1 MPNAMITGWGKCVPP
16 AVLTNSD
23 LETVTDTS
31 DDWIT
36 TRTGIKERR
45 ISHVEVS
52 DLSAV
57 AARRA
62 LAAAGLEPTDI
73 DLIIM
78 ATCSPD
84 RLIPSAGTM
93 VQAKIG
99 ATNAAAMD
107 LNAACSGFL
116 FGLATADQMI
126 RTGSMRRVLVIGA
139 EKLSYWLDFTNRAT
153 SVLFGDGAGA
163 VVLEAVEEDVGA
175 PPGSGEPG
183 RPGMGLG
190 PHAREEGGVG
200 APPGSGKPGLLAFEL
215 GSDGTAG
222 NLLCVPGTGTEG
234 NPLETVAPSILMEG
248 QDVFR
253 RAVVAMGDSSARV
266 IEKAGLTLE
275 DVDLLIPHQANV
287 RIIDATARRLALD
300 PAQVYVNIA
309 SYGNTSAATIPI
321 ALTEA
326 LEEGRIQPGSTI
338 VFAAFGGGFTWAAA
352 VYRWGSRTTPLGVSD
367 AELPPSDATALE
379 LLRPNLELHGRGV

>member
-1 MPNAMITGWGKCVPP
+1 VPNAIITGWGKCVPP

-45 ISHVEVS
+45 ISHVEMS

-57 AARRA
+57 AAQRA
-62 LAAAGLEPTDI
+62 LATAGVEASEI
-73 DLIIM
+73 DLILV

-84 RLIPSAGTM
+84 RLIPSAATM

-99 ATNAAAMD
+99 AVNAAGMD
-107 LNAACSGFL
+107 LNAACSGFVFAL
-116 FGLATADQMI
+116 STADQMI
-126 RTGSMRRVLVIGA
+126 KSGSMQTVLIVGA

-163 VVLEAVEEDVGA
+163 VILQASDEEDA
-175 PPGSGEPG
+175 
-183 RPGMGLG
+183 
-190 PHAREEGGVG
+190 
-200 APPGSGKPGLLAFEL
+200 GLLSFEL

-222 NLLCVPGTGTEG
+222 ESLCVPASGTEG
-234 NPLETVAPSILMEG
+234 HADRPELPTIIMDG

-253 RAVVAMGDSSARV
+253 RAVTAMGDSSARV
-266 IEKAGLTLE
+266 IESAGLELD

-287 RIIDATARRLALD
+287 RIIDATARRLNLD
-300 PAQVYVNIA
+300 PAKVYVNIA

-321 ALTEA
+321 AIAEA
-326 LEEGRIQPGSTI
+326 LEEGRVQPGSTI

-352 VYRWGSRTTPLGVSD
+352 AYRWGSRVEPIGVSD
-367 AELPPSDATALE
+367 VELPPNDKTALE
-379 LLRPNLELHGRGV
+379 LLAGNIAIHGSGV

>member
-1 MPNAMITGWGKCVPP
+1 MPNATITGWGKCVPP

-23 LETVTDTS
+23 LETLTQTS

-52 DLSAV
+52 DMSAV
-57 AARRA
+57 AARHA

-99 ATNAAAMD
+99 ATRAAAMD

-126 RTGSMRRVLVIGA
+126 RAGSMRRILVIGA
-139 EKLSYWLDFTNRAT
+139 EKLSFWLDFTNRST

-163 VVLEAVEEDVGA
+163 VVIEATDDQG
-175 PPGSGEPG
+175 
-183 RPGMGLG
+183 
-190 PHAREEGGVG
+190 
-200 APPGSGKPGLLAFEL
+200 GLLAFEL

-222 NLLCVPGTGTEG
+222 DLLCVPGTGTEG
-234 NPLETVAPSILMEG
+234 NPLDSQAPSILMEG

-253 RAVVAMGDSSARV
+253 RAVVAMGDSSTRV
-266 IEKAGLTLE
+266 IAKAGLELG
-275 DVDLLIPHQANV
+275 DIDLLIPHQANV
-287 RIIDATARRLALD
+287 RIIDATARRLSLD
-300 PAQVYVNIA
+300 PAQVYINIA

-326 LEEGRIQPGSTI
+326 LEEGRIKPGSI
-338 VFAAFGGGFTWAAA
+338 LVFTAFGGGFTWAAC
-352 VYRWGSRTTPLGVSD
+352 VYKWGSRATPLDTSD
-367 AELPPSDATALE
+367 AALPPTTATALE
-379 LLRPNLELHGRGV
+379 LLQPNVAVHGKGV

>member
-1 MPNAMITGWGKCVPP
+1 MPNAIITGWGKCVPP

-31 DDWIT
+31 DEWIT

-52 DLSAV
+52 DMSAV

-62 LAAAGLEPTDI
+62 LAAAGLEATDI
-73 DLIIM
+73 DFIVM

-116 FGLATADQMI
+116 FGLATAHQMI
-126 RTGSMRRVLVIGA
+126 ETGSMRRVLLIGA

-163 VVLEAVEEDVGA
+163 VVLEAVDDGDA
-175 PPGSGEPG
+175 
-183 RPGMGLG
+183 
-190 PHAREEGGVG
+190 
-200 APPGSGKPGLLAFEL
+200 GLLAFEL

-222 NLLCVPGTGTEG
+222 DLLCVPGTGTEG

-253 RAVVAMGDSSARV
+253 RAVTAMGDSSARV
-266 IEKAGLTLE
+266 IEKAGVALE

-287 RIIDATARRLALD
+287 RIIDATARRLSLD

-321 ALTEA
+321 ALAEA
-326 LEEGRIQPGSTI
+326 LEEGRIAAGSTI

-352 VYRWGSRTTPLGVSD
+352 VYRWGSRTTPLGASD

-379 LLRPNLELHGRGV
+379 LLQPNIELHGKGV

>member
-1 MPNAMITGWGKCVPP
+1 VPNAMITGWGKCVPP

-23 LETVTDTS
+23 LETLTQTS

-52 DLSAV
+52 DMSAV
-57 AARRA
+57 AAQHA
-62 LAAAGLEPTDI
+62 LAAAGLEPDDI
-73 DLIIM
+73 DLIIV

-99 ATNAAAMD
+99 ATKAAAMD

-139 EKLSYWLDFTNRAT
+139 EKLSFWLDFTNRST

-163 VVLEAVEEDVGA
+163 VVIEATED
-175 PPGSGEPG
+175 
-183 RPGMGLG
+183 
-190 PHAREEGGVG
+190 EG
-200 APPGSGKPGLLAFEL
+200 GLLAFEL

-222 NLLCVPGTGTEG
+222 DLLCVPGTGTEG
-234 NPLETVAPSILMEG
+234 NPLDAQAPSILMQG

-253 RAVVAMGDSSARV
+253 RAVAAMADSSTRV
-266 IEKAGLTLE
+266 IAKAGLELG

-326 LEEGRIQPGSTI
+326 LEEGRVQPGATL
-338 VFAAFGGGFTWAAA
+338 VFAAFGGGFTWAAG
-352 VYRWGSRTTPLGVSD
+352 VYKWGSRVTPLDTSD
-367 AELPPSDATALE
+367 AALPPTTATALE
-379 LLRPNLELHGRGV
+379 LLQPNVAVHGKGV